1 MASKSKKDFIPH
13 VDAAKAPPCNVAG
26 CLEPGGFKAPKSRE
40 ELGEYQWF
48 CLEHIRQYNAK
59 WDYFAGVGAEEIES
73 FVRESVTGHRPTWS
87 RESRIR
93 EQYNKLQDVLYE
105 FLSGTQTRERG
116 APPSLS
122 GKLRRAMATM
132 DMQYP
137 FTEQTLKTQYRA
149 LVKKFHPD
157 VNKGDKK
164 AEERFKQISTA
175 YTLLAEHLKSS

>member
-13 VDAAKAPPCNVAG
+13 VAPEKAPPCNVAG

-40 ELGEYQWF
+40 SLGEYQWF

-73 FVRESVTGHRPTWS
+73 FVRESVTGHRPTWT

-105 FLSGTQTRERG
+105 FLSGTQTRE
-116 APPSLS
+116 
-122 GKLRRAMATM
+122 
-132 DMQYP
+132 
-137 FTEQTLKTQYRA
+137 
-149 LVKKFHPD
+149 
-157 VNKGDKK
+157 
-164 AEERFKQISTA
+164 
-175 YTLLAEHLKSS
+175 